1 MTEAIRLDAAGK
13 RYWKLDEYP
22 TLMGSLAAL
31 GRDRRSELWAI
42 RDISMSVER
51 GETLGIIGRN
61 GAGKTTLLKLLAGV
75 TSPSEGRVHVVG
87 PVAPLIGLG
96 VGFRAEMSGRDN
108 VMVNGMLLGVDRD
121 TIKKRFDDIV
131 EFAELRS
138 FIDTP
143 VKFYSSGMFLRL
155 AFGVAIHTDPQV
167 LLVDEVL
174 AVGDLAFQAKCMAR
188 ILEMQASGT
197 TIVLVNHSMH
207 TIRKLSNR
215 VMLLRQGRVDFLG
228 DPEAAVGRYHELL
241 SVDGHQDVERFLT
254 FGEHMFVGGAVIL
267 DRHLIGPDGMSH
279 VASQTRPLKM
289 QLRVR
294 FERPVESP
302 IFGITITAG
311 DGTRVY
317 DIHSPFGLK
326 YRNYKEGDEA
336 TVSITFT
343 PRLLGG
349 SYKVTSQV
357 ATPDARG
364 IIVTD
369 QIGLMFFVEERPG
382 TAGLVDLE
390 GRFVVDGLDLEP
402 ADPRVTT
409 EIVGD

>member
-1 MTEAIRLDAAGK
+1 MTEAIRLEAAGK

-22 TLMGSLAAL
+22 TLLGSLAAL
-31 GRDRRSELWAI
+31 GRDRRSVLWAL
-42 RDISMSVER
+42 RDINMSVER

-75 TSPSEGRVHVVG
+75 TSPSEGRVHVAG

-108 VMVNGMLLGVDRD
+108 VMLNGMLLGLDRE

-155 AFGVAIHTDPQV
+155 AFAVAIHTDPQV

-241 SVDGHQDVERFLT
+241 STDGHQDVERFLT
-254 FGEHMFVGGAVIL
+254 FGDHMFVGGAVIV
-267 DRHLIGPDGMSH
+267 DRQLIGPDGVSH
-279 VASQTRPLKM
+279 VAHRTRPLRM

-294 FERPVESP
+294 FQRPVESP
-302 IFGITITAG
+302 IFGITITAS

-317 DIHSPFGLK
+317 DTHSAFGLK
-326 YRNYKEGDEA
+326 YRNYEEGEEA
-336 TVSITFT
+336 VMSVTFT

-369 QIGLMFFVEERPG
+369 QVGLVFFVEDQPG
-382 TAGLVDLE
+382 TGGLADLE
-390 GRFVVDGLDLEP
+390 GNFEVDGRELEP
-402 ADPRVTT
+402 SHSRVATRSA
-409 EIVGD
+409 GD